1 MPLNY
6 NVGGDMNLFSHIQ
19 SASHED
25 GITALFYC
33 FRAFEHAKKPLEVR
47 PDIFCDHPSCV
58 PGPEIQAMTLAILA
72 EIEQREE
79 KPIDQFD
86 RTTVRFYADALAKA
100 GDQLRA
106 RLPWRLDPER
116 GERLLREMRE
126 KWARPK
132 TWTHSPILFVPATTA
147 SK

>member
-1 MPLNY
+1 
-6 NVGGDMNLFSHIQ
+6 MNLFSHIQ

-47 PDIFCDHPSCV
+47 PDIFRDHPSCV

-72 EIEQREE
+72 EIEQREG

-86 RTTVRFYADALAKA
+86 SMTVRSYTDALDEV
-100 GDQLRA
+100 GQQLTA

-132 TWTHSPILFVPATTA
+132 TWTHSPVLFVPATTA

>member
-1 MPLNY
+1 
-6 NVGGDMNLFSHIQ
+6 MNLFSHIQ

-47 PDIFCDHPSCV
+47 PDIFRDHPSCV

-72 EIEQREE
+72 EIEQREG

-86 RTTVRFYADALAKA
+86 SMTVRSYTDALDEV
-100 GDQLRA
+100 GHQLTA

-126 KWARPK
+126 EWARPK